1 MVFEYIISEMRPL
14 VTCEKPSFRNLIL
27 GLTQSKDETILPNRK
42 QISKQLTEN
51 YNAYVLMLTDLIE
64 KQNYICTTA
73 DIWSG
78 NNKSYMGMYD
88 ICVHFVICS
97 QTFI

>member
-1 MVFEYIISEMRPL
+1 MRPL
-14 VTCEKPSFRNLIL
+14 ATCEKLSFRNLIL
-27 GLTQSKDETILPNRK
+27 GLTQSKDESILLNRK

-78 NNKSYMGMYD
+78 NNKSYMGMHD

-97 QTFI
+97 QIFI